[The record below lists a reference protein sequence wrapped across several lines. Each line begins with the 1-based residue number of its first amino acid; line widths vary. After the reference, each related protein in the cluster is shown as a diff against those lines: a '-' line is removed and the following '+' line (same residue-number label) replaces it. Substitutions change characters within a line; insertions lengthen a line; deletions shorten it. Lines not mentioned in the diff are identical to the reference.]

1 MVKKWCVD
9 QMFVFTLTLKGNS
22 SMVFPGKTSYSHLTL
37 LTIIKEKAIMRG
49 KLVIILLIILFAS
62 PLAAQELTGTLQQI
76 KQSGQIRIGYRVSE
90 PPMSFLDKDGNP
102 NGYSIDLCKSI
113 VTEVKNK
120 IGADVKVEY
129 VPITTEGRFK
139 ALMDNKIDI
148 LCGSTTKT
156 LSRSELVDFTQLTF
170 VTGASLMTLRDDKTR
185 DSAGF
190 DGKKIGVVKDTKTAV
205 VLNKLIRETSTN
217 AEVVLFNSTK
227 ESIDALRKKKID
239 AYSADQIVLIG
250 IASKAQN
257 PMNFVID
264 PNVFSFEP
272 FALAVRRNDSDF
284 RLVADRVI
292 SDLYR
297 SKKIFTI
304 YDKWIGDVTG
314 QRLPIFDAM
323 VQLNATPE

>member
-1 MVKKWCVD
+1 
-9 QMFVFTLTLKGNS
+9 
-22 SMVFPGKTSYSHLTL
+22 MVFPGKTSYSHLTL

-190 DGKKIGVVKDTKTAV
+190 DGKKIGVVKDTTTAV

>member
-1 MVKKWCVD
+1 
-9 QMFVFTLTLKGNS
+9 
-22 SMVFPGKTSYSHLTL
+22 
-37 LTIIKEKAIMRG
+37 MRG
-49 KLVIILLIILFAS
+49 KLTIILLIAFFAS
-62 PLAAQELTGTLQQI
+62 PLSAQELTGTLQQI

-102 NGYSIDLCKSI
+102 TGYSIDLCKCI
-113 VTEVKNK
+113 VTEIESK
-120 IGADVKVEY
+120 IGTDIKVKY
-129 VPITTEGRFK
+129 VPITAKGRFK
-139 ALMDNKIDI
+139 SLDDNKIDI

-170 VTGASLMTLRDDKTR
+170 VTGASLMTLRDNKAR

-190 DGKKIGVVKDTKTAV
+190 DGKKIGVLKATTTAV
-205 VLNKLIRETSTN
+205 VLKKLIRETSTD

-227 ESIDALRKKKID
+227 EGIDALQKKKID
-239 AYSADQIVLIG
+239 AFSADQVVLIG
-250 IASKAQN
+250 IASKANN

-272 FALAVRRNDSDF
+272 FALAVRRNDADF

-297 SKKIFTI
+297 SKKILAI
-304 YDKWIGDVTG
+304 YDKWIGEVTG

-323 VQLNATPE
+323 IQLNSTPE